1 MSADHWQRDVDELRR
16 RTVPDHRLGV
26 FDVAVSAG
34 ALRGATTDADAL
46 AALRRL
52 AAGAGLSSDLQ
63 LLPNV
68 DPAHVAGVVTAA
80 VAPLLAAPDPAA
92 ERVSELLHGE
102 LFDVLERRDKWIRVR
117 APDRSV
123 AWMHEGYGR
132 LGSRDWAD
140 DWSERATARAIAAT
154 ILCGGDRRR
163 QLPTG
168 ARLAIRSRGG
178 VELADGEIGDPLG
191 GEVRSDVEFRAQ
203 ARLVA
208 APELA
213 LRWYGGAPY
222 LWGGR
227 SDWGM
232 DCSGLVQTIWTARGV
247 PLLRDT
253 AQQIGQGREVSL
265 SEDGSGYQAGDL
277 LFFVAGHKV
286 SHVAL
291 WAGAGRI
298 VHASLAK
305 GGVASEELRDAAS
318 VGKMELAAVRR
329 PDAS

>member
-1 MSADHWQRDVDELRR
+1 MSADHWERDVADLRR

-26 FDVAVSAG
+26 FDVLVDAG
-34 ALRGATTDADAL
+34 SLRGTTTHPDAL
-46 AALRRL
+46 AGLRRL
-52 AAGAGLSSDLQ
+52 AAQAGLASDIM

-68 DPAHVAGVVTAA
+68 DAAHVAGVVTAA

-92 ERVSELLHGE
+92 ERASELLHGE
-102 LFDVLERRDKWIRVR
+102 LFDVLERRGQWIRVR
-117 APDRSV
+117 APDGYV

-140 DWSERATARAIAAT
+140 DWAERATARAIAAT

-168 ARLAIRSRGG
+168 ARLAIRPRGG

-227 SDWGM
+227 SDWGI

-247 PLLRDT
+247 PLLRD
-253 AQQIGQGREVSL
+253 AVQQIGQGREIPVSN
-265 SEDGSGYQAGDL
+265 DGAGYQSGDL
-277 LFFVAGHKV
+277 LFFTTHARV

-298 VHASLAK
+298 VHASLAR
-305 GGVASEELRDAAS
+305 GGVASEELRDAMS
-318 VGKMELAAVRR
+318 VGRMELAAVRR
-329 PDAS
+329 PDAA

>member
-1 MSADHWQRDVDELRR
+1 MSTDRWQRDLDDLRR

-26 FDVAVSAG
+26 FDVSVEAG
-34 ALRGATTDADAL
+34 ALRGVTTDPDAL
-46 AALRRL
+46 ARLRRF
-52 AAGAGLSSDLQ
+52 AAQAGLSSDIQ

-68 DPAHVAGVVTAA
+68 DLAHVAGVVTAA
-80 VAPLLAAPDPAA
+80 VGPLLADPDPTA
-92 ERVSELLHGE
+92 EHVSELLHGE
-102 LFDVLERRDKWIRVR
+102 LFDVLERRGKWIRVR
-117 APDRSV
+117 APDRYV

-140 DWSERATARAIAAT
+140 DWGARATARAISAT

-191 GEVRSDVEFRAQ
+191 GEVRSDVEYRAQ

-222 LWGGR
+222 VWGGR
-227 SDWGM
+227 SEWGI

-247 PLLRDT
+247 PLLRDA
-253 AQQIGQGREVSL
+253 AQQIGQGREIPL
-265 SEDGSGYQAGDL
+265 SDDGKGYQSGDL
-277 LFFVAGHKV
+277 VFFVTNARV

-298 VHASLAK
+298 VHASLAR
-305 GGVASEELRDAAS
+305 GGVASEELRDAVSA
-318 VGKMELAAVRR
+318 GKMELAAVRR
-329 PDAS
+329 PDAA